1 MQLKICQQD
10 VIMNYQRDYIDIFI
24 FKRGDKKSGK
34 LFGGIVANTDL
45 RKYKGRWVYF
55 NKPSKKLKNN
65 FNNWG
70 RSDFREKS

>member
-1 MQLKICQQD
+1 M
-10 VIMNYQRDYIDIFI
+10 

-65 FNNWG
+65 FNNWR